1 MLVKL
6 NLYYLTIQI
15 IGAIYE
21 DMNGSPL
28 DEKLSF
34 KILGL
39 FFSSKLDCRSYN
51 VSITKAANKNA
62 ESLSDSMNFV
72 SSEVALYLCKSD
84 IQSCKEY
91 IVTSELV
98 LLIVTWICWI
108 SSVMSQWDF
117 WSYTFWFSWTK
128 GSLLKLNQPKSFS
141 CLTLEDFYVILS
153 HFLALTRFT
162 HYSNSLHDVSVIIPV
177 MILILK
183 VFFLTAWTLR
193 NPLPAYWPPLTYDLE
208 GLESRNNK
216 CHFLIKKTM

>member
-117 WSYTFWFSWTK
+117 
-128 GSLLKLNQPKSFS
+128 
-141 CLTLEDFYVILS
+141 
-153 HFLALTRFT
+153 
-162 HYSNSLHDVSVIIPV
+162 
-177 MILILK
+177 
-183 VFFLTAWTLR
+183 
-193 NPLPAYWPPLTYDLE
+193 
-208 GLESRNNK
+208 
-216 CHFLIKKTM
+216 